1 MLAGG
6 TIGTLELRNAAGA
19 DGSQVALL
27 GFIEDSCQIGLD
39 LCTSAQQ
46 GRSPG
51 VDGTDQTRT
60 GNAAE
65 RLDGHHAAAPVPGIS
80 KAASQFLPEPQIGEN
95 LSWLSQAKA
104 ESCAYCWLSR
114 TRYLPDRRCIQIR
127 LHDQSSEESSKG
139 RPAGHPHPR
148 PAAMVP

>member
-60 GNAAE
+60 GSGRNCEAA
-65 RLDGHHAAAPVPGIS
+65 LDIPGTGVAA
-80 KAASQFLPEPQIGEN
+80 
-95 LSWLSQAKA
+95 
-104 ESCAYCWLSR
+104 
-114 TRYLPDRRCIQIR
+114 
-127 LHDQSSEESSKG
+127 
-139 RPAGHPHPR
+139 
-148 PAAMVP
+148 